1 MSVYVTQKW
10 DCFFFANTVKLN
22 IIVSEKSN
30 FAFILYFVICI
41 FNMKFRLL
49 PDLDFVFL
57 MNCISKLFEVR
68 NNQV

>member
-1 MSVYVTQKW
+1 MSRKSGIV
-10 DCFFFANTVKLN
+10 FFENTVKLN

>member
-1 MSVYVTQKW
+1 MSQKSGIV
-10 DCFFFANTVKLN
+10 FFANTVKLD

-30 FAFILYFVICI
+30 FAVILYFVICI

-49 PDLDFVFL
+49 PDLNFVFL
-57 MNCISKLFEVR
+57 MNCISKLFEVQ

>member
-1 MSVYVTQKW
+1 MSRKSGIV
-10 DCFFFANTVKLN
+10 FFFANTVKLN

-41 FNMKFRLL
+41 FNIKFRLL
-49 PDLDFVFL
+49 PDLDFFVFL
-57 MNCISKLFEVR
+57 MNCISKLYEVR

>member
-1 MSVYVTQKW
+1 MSRKSGIV
-10 DCFFFANTVKLN
+10 FFANTVKLN

>member
-1 MSVYVTQKW
+1 MSRKSGIV
-10 DCFFFANTVKLN
+10 FFANTVKLN

-49 PDLDFVFL
+49 PDLDVVFL

>member
-1 MSVYVTQKW
+1 MSQKSGIV
-10 DCFFFANTVKLN
+10 FFANTVKLN

-30 FAFILYFVICI
+30 FAVILYFVICI

-49 PDLDFVFL
+49 PDLNFVFL

>member
-1 MSVYVTQKW
+1 MSRKSGIV
-10 DCFFFANTVKLN
+10 FFANTVKLN
-22 IIVSEKSN
+22 IIVSEKPN
-30 FAFILYFVICI
+30 FAFILYFVIYI

>member
-1 MSVYVTQKW
+1 MSVCHAKVGL
-10 DCFFFANTVKLN
+10 FFFANTVKLN

-41 FNMKFRLL
+41 FNMKFRLF